1 MVYSQNGWA
10 ASGDRRTI
18 GIDAG
23 FSIHGV
29 TFPGGVK
36 SGAAAVVLG
45 YVAEQFNNRVEK
57 LVPGWCWGW
66 NYRDIRG
73 STTTS
78 NHGSGTAIDC
88 NAPNHPLGVRGT
100 FSAAQVRQIHAILNE
115 VGNVIRWGGDYSGRV
130 DEMHFEVNASAAAV
144 ESVARRLQANGPV
157 TSPYSPAVPT
167 KRKAIEMIERQIAAG
182 ANYFRIVC
190 PVGRASALAQRGW
203 VSLSAA
209 GGFSGRICFQMSAD
223 TNDAAPGAGPIW
235 NFDAKNALRPWAE
248 LPDGTEY
255 IEAWIDSK
263 GEGSL
268 LIEFMPR

>member
-1 MVYSQNGWA
+1 MVNSQNGWP
-10 ASGDRRTI
+10 ASSDRRAI
-18 GIDAG
+18 GVDAN

-36 SGAAAVVLG
+36 SGAVATVLG

-66 NYRDIRG
+66 SYREIRG
-73 STTTS
+73 STVTS
-78 NHGSGTAIDC
+78 NHASGTAIDC
-88 NAPNHPLGVRGT
+88 NAPIHPLGVRGT
-100 FSAAQVRQIHAILNE
+100 FSAAQVREIRAILNE
-115 VGNVIRWGGDYSGRV
+115 VGNVVRWGGDYSGRV
-130 DEMHFEVNASAAAV
+130 DEMHFEINASAAAV
-144 ESVARRLQANGPV
+144 DNVARRLRAP
-157 TSPYSPAVPT
+157 SVPT
-167 KRKAIEMIERQIAAG
+167 KRKAIEMIERQIREG

-203 VSLSAA
+203 ISVSAA
-209 GGFSGRICFQMSAD
+209 GGCSGRICFQASAD
-223 TNDAAPGAGPIW
+223 TNDAPPGAGPIW
-235 NFDAKNALRPWAE
+235 NFNAKNASRPWRE

-268 LIEFMPR
+268 LVEFMPR